1 LRKDWFTIKFKIKGL
16 EYTLLV
22 FFFFVRAR
30 ESQFSFLLSF
40 LSRVIQC
47 GLWILSYSMELCWL
61 YPSWVS
67 DTCLPH
73 RTYVV
78 WWVPPRFRCPS
89 SIPLKNKMIR
99 WSKHLSLWWDLV
111 QVPHDDIMGSGSA
124 TCFIQLAFWGVIDVS
139 VSGFCR
145 CFFF

>member
-16 EYTLLV
+16 EYRLLV
-22 FFFFVRAR
+22 FFFVRAR

-73 RTYVV
+73 RTRVI
-78 WWVPPRFRCPS
+78 WWVPPRLRCPS

-99 WSKHLSLWWDLV
+99 WSKHLSLWWDPV
-111 QVPHDDIMGSGSA
+111 QVPHDGCYGLWLCHVFYSA
-124 TCFIQLAFWGVIDVS
+124 CFLGCDWCQ
-139 VSGFCR
+139 R
-145 CFFF
+145 